1 MWIGLTILFFLISI
15 FTSLLVYYSLRRI
28 TQYEE
33 LILEIQQVIKF
44 STEKMKLVDSKGH
57 YESDDET
64 GFFFEQLKQIQL
76 SLDGIFE
83 EETQDFKKEI
93 KKKEKYIL
101 DKRFKIFK
109 LLNIIQLKVVVKK
122 YNLWKTNTFFFD
134 KLAENIIN
142 TFKFTYFDDPFV
154 DVKHEVVDFMV
165 MNIFKYDHTKGSKE
179 FSYFSVVKKLFN
191 SS

>member
-1 MWIGLTILFFLISI
+1 MWIGLTILFFLISV

-44 STEKMKLVDSKGH
+44 STDKMKLVDSKGH

-83 EETQDFKKEI
+83 EEIQNAKKE
-93 KKKEKYIL
+93 
-101 DKRFKIFK
+101 
-109 LLNIIQLKVVVKK
+109 N
-122 YNLWKTNTFFFD
+122 
-134 KLAENIIN
+134 
-142 TFKFTYFDDPFV
+142 
-154 DVKHEVVDFMV
+154 
-165 MNIFKYDHTKGSKE
+165 
-179 FSYFSVVKKLFN
+179 
-191 SS
+191 